1 MHVWEAGLV
10 VAAAGAAGGIV
21 SAFLSEDRGFA
32 LPTKVPVDGT
42 TVLRPG
48 FLGHIVV
55 GAIAS
60 FISWGLY
67 GPFTDQ
73 VLIGSNP
80 DGSPPADT
88 FGITA
93 AAVAAAAGVG
103 VGGAKFLSNYVD
115 KKLLQ
120 ATASV
125 AAGKTADPVAAGQLT
140 HVLPTQALDIAHKM
154 AG

>member
-1 MHVWEAGLV
+1 MYAWEAGLV
-10 VAAAGAAGGIV
+10 IGAAGAAGGIV

-32 LPTKVPVDGT
+32 LPTTVPVDGT

-48 FLGHIVV
+48 FLGHVVV

-67 GPFTDQ
+67 GPLTDQ
-73 VLIGSNP
+73 VLFGTNP
-80 DGSPPADT
+80 DGTPPADSY
-88 FGITA
+88 GISA
-93 AAVAAAAGVG
+93 AAVAAATGVG
-103 VGGAKFLSNYVD
+103 IGGAKFLSNYVD

-125 AAGKTADPVAAGQLT
+125 AAGKTADPVAACHLT
-140 HVLPTQALDIAHKM
+140 HAQPMHALDIARRM
-154 AG
+154 AA

>member
-10 VAAAGAAGGIV
+10 VATAGAAGGIV
-21 SAFLSEDRGFA
+21 SAFLSEDRGLL
-32 LPTKVPVDGT
+32 LPTTVPVDGA

-48 FLGHIVV
+48 FVGHVVV

-67 GPFTDQ
+67 GPLTDQ

-93 AAVAAAAGVG
+93 AAVAAATGVG

-115 KKLLQ
+115 KKVLR

-125 AAGKTADPVAAGQLT
+125 AATKAPDPQAAGQLS
-140 HVLPTQALDIAHKM
+140 VAEPTEALEIAKNM
-154 AG
+154 AA